1 VPRTRWSATSS
12 PSAPASTA
20 GSTATAGWT
29 GGAVPES
36 PEILLARHGETE
48 WSRDLRHTGRTDVP
62 LTDEGRRQAA
72 ALRPR
77 LEGRRF
83 ARVLTSPLARARETC
98 EIAGLGDRAEPRPA
112 LVELDYGEAEG
123 LTTVQLRERIPGWT
137 VWTHV
142 TPGAETFE
150 QVEARLRPLI
160 DELRATDGD
169 VAIFAHGHIL
179 RILAALWIELP
190 PQGAAR
196 LALATGKLSALGW
209 ERETQ
214 VIKAWNT

>member
-1 VPRTRWSATSS
+1 M
-12 PSAPASTA
+12 
-20 GSTATAGWT
+20 
-29 GGAVPES
+29 
-36 PEILLARHGETE
+36 
-48 WSRDLRHTGRTDVP
+48 
-62 LTDEGRRQAA
+62 
-72 ALRPR
+72 
-77 LEGRRF
+77 
-83 ARVLTSPLARARETC
+83 LTSPLARARETC
-98 EIAGLGDRAEPRPA
+98 ELAGLGDRAELRPE
-112 LVELDYGEAEG
+112 LVELDYGDAEG
-123 LTTVQLRERIPGWT
+123 LTTDQLRESIPGWT
-137 VWTHV
+137 VWSHV

-179 RILAALWIELP
+179 RVLAALWIELP